1 MYPPARANEQLL
13 RLLLYSTI
21 RSVSVYL
28 ARVRS
33 PCTKC
38 HERHGFKSICPTY
51 RATQASPCGSHE
63 HANDQVTSTRR
74 RTVTDRTSIEWESG
88 THCIRSERT

>member
-1 MYPPARANEQLL
+1 MYPPARNEQLL
-13 RLLLYSTI
+13 LLLLYSTI

-38 HERHGFKSICPTY
+38 HERHGFKLICPTY
-51 RATQASPCGSHE
+51 RATQALPCGSHE
-63 HANDQVTSTRR
+63 PANDRVTSTRR
-74 RTVTDRTSIEWESG
+74 RTVTDRTSIEREG
-88 THCIRSERT
+88 TLYPMLH